1 MRANFE
7 RLTEGPTLRGKP
19 ILGGFR
25 RVRPSRS
32 LVGSLPE
39 RTTRPSGAYLVSSPL
54 GPGCLAKEV
63 QSPAFPRP
71 HVACFRFWVCTHT
84 LTTRRQGAHST
95 PRHPKR
101 RLSPPAALSPSS
113 SLGPFARFFPPSR
126 LHTVCVLSILGD
138 EREKEI
144 LIENKII
151 YRERLQKNMGK
162 ALRYRQGEPKRSN
175 TSR

>member
-1 MRANFE
+1 MRDNFE
-7 RLTEGPTLRGKP
+7 RLTDGPTLRGKP

-113 SLGPFARFFPPSR
+113 SLGPFARFFSPQSTSHCLCALYIGR
-126 LHTVCVLSILGD
+126 R
-138 EREKEI
+138 ERE
-144 LIENKII
+144 
-151 YRERLQKNMGK
+151 RDFD
-162 ALRYRQGEPKRSN
+162 
-175 TSR
+175 